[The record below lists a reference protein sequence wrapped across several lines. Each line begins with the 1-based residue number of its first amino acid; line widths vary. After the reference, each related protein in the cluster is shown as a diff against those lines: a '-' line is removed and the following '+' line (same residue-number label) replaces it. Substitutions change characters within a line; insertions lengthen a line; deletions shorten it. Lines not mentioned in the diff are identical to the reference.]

1 MNGFLVFDGPDAVSR
16 FLDAARDRVDAQFRP
31 SARQPVVVFRN
42 LPDHQ
47 VGLLRNVAATFGGEL
62 QEARQYAA
70 S

>member
-16 FLDAARDRVDAQFRP
+16 FLDAARDLDAQFRP